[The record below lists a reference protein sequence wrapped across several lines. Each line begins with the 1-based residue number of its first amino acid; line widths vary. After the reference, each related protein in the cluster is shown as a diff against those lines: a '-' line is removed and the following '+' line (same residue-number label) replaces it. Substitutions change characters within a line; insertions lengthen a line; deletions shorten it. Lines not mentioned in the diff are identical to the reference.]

1 MEKYWIVN
9 LVEHHDTKKKRVQL
23 LCKAVSPTD
32 AEARSTEIYTEATFA
47 WEILS
52 IVGTRIEA
60 VLEGDR

>member
-32 AEARSTEIYTEATFA
+32 AESRSTDLYTDATFA

-52 IVGTRIEA
+52 IV
-60 VLEGDR
+60 

>member
-23 LCKAVSPTD
+23 CKAVSPTD
-32 AEARSTEIYTEATFA
+32 AEARSTDLYTDATFA

>member
-1 MEKYWIVN
+1 MDSK
-9 LVEHHDTKKKRVQL
+9 L

-32 AEARSTEIYTEATFA
+32 AEARSTDLYTDATFA